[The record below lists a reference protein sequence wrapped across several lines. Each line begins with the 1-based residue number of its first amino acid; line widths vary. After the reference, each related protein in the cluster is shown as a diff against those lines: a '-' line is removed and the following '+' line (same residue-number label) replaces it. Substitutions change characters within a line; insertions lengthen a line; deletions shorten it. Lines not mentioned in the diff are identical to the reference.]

1 MRTASLL
8 LTFVASLAAS
18 ADSIDDYI
26 RAEMKR
32 QGVPGLSLGVVKDGQ
47 VVKAEGY
54 GFSNLEHQV
63 PATRKTVYQSGS
75 VGKQFSAMA
84 AMLLKEEGKL
94 KLDDPVSMFLPGT
107 PDSWKPITVR
117 HLLTHTSGIPEYTRL
132 MDLTKNYTEEELLTK
147 ACSLP
152 LEFKPGEKWSYSNTG
167 YAVLGFLMSKAAGK
181 FYGDYMKE
189 KIFKPLG
196 METARIINE
205 ADIIPN
211 RAAGYQYSFMKLK
224 NQSWVA
230 PTLNTTADGSLYL
243 TIDDMIKWD
252 AALAAG
258 KLVSKESYDLMWTPV
273 KTPDGKENK
282 YGFGWMIEKSKGKR
296 RLHHGGSWQGFTT
309 YIDRRPEDKITVIVL
324 TNCAPTSIRLLP
336 GSAPWII
343 AQKITTT
350 LLPEANA
357 KSKPT
362 ERAVGDPRISHF

>member
-1 MRTASLL
+1 MGASLFLAAL
-8 LTFVASLAAS
+8 LTTSVAS
-18 ADSIDDYI
+18 ADSIDDVI

-32 QGVPGLSLGVVKDGQ
+32 QGVPGLSLGVVKDGR
-47 VVKAEGY
+47 VFRAEGY
-54 GFSNLEHQV
+54 GFANVELQV

-75 VGKQFSAMA
+75 VGKQFAAMA

-94 KLDDPVSMFLPGT
+94 KLDDPVSKYLPGT
-107 PDSWKPITVR
+107 PDAWKPITIR

-132 MDLTKNYTEEELLTK
+132 IDLTKNYSEEELLKK
-147 ACSLP
+147 AFSLP
-152 LEFKPGEKWSYSNTG
+152 LDFQPGEKWSYSNTG

-181 FYGDYMKE
+181 FYGDYMQE

-230 PTLNTTADGSLYL
+230 PQLNTTADGSLYIS
-243 TIDDMIKWD
+243 IDDMIKWD

-309 YIDRRPEDKITVIVL
+309 YIDRRPEDKFTVIVL
-324 TNCAPTSIRLLP
+324 TNCAPTPMPILP
-336 GSAPWII
+336 GSAPWVV
-343 AQKITTT
+343 AQKITSI

-357 KSKPT
+357 KIKT
-362 ERAVGDPRISHF
+362 N